1 MIGLCDWSRVLRLVR
16 VIGLRDWSRVLKLGH
31 VTGLCDWSRVGQ
43 EKRKSKGL
51 DSVHG
56 DEARIA
62 GTMCRSWV
70 CGECEVLG
78 TCSYL

>member
-1 MIGLCDWSRVLRLVR
+1 M
-16 VIGLRDWSRVLKLGH
+16 IGLRDWSRVFRLDH
-31 VTGLCDWSRVGQ
+31 VIGLCDWSRVGQ

-62 GTMCRSWV
+62 GTMCRSRV